1 MHGKLCIPEVSLKLL
16 PEIWKFV
23 DKLANDK
30 VWPFCNTVYISVC
43 QRQVVSGPYG
53 NSQARSNIVRS
64 AYIRQKH
71 TNNKINLKFRV
82 TIIVVA
88 THTKQESAA
97 IYSSTKQR
105 RAMYIMSLDI
115 RALDRWHLT
124 LHRTNGLT
132 RTGLRLSGTLGHRG
146 QNFKFWPMPN
156 PFLHLISLS
165 LSFPPLNR
173 PIKYS

>member
-1 MHGKLCIPEVSLKLL
+1 MTKSDLFVTRCTSVSVNVKSLL
-16 PEIWKFV
+16 DPM
-23 DKLANDK
+23 
-30 VWPFCNTVYISVC
+30 P
-43 QRQVVSGPYG
+43 G
-53 NSQARSNIVRS
+53 NSQAQSKIVRS

-71 TNNKINLKFRV
+71 TSNKINLKFRV

-97 IYSSTKQR
+97 INGSTKQR
-105 RAMYIMSLDI
+105 RAMYETSC
-115 RALDRWHLT
+115 RALDRWRLT